1 MQLILG
7 MGDKSKLNIFCDILS
22 NTKYLSEFI
31 TFRIS
36 PNNFWSQGLTIDHC
50 AIYEYDFKSGWFEFY
65 EVNESDNKTF
75 SLSTE
80 ILSKII
86 NTKQPSQY
94 LVIKYENDDDHI
106 SISFK
111 NIKTNPNK
119 NEFPKEFTLPLID
132 VDCESLTIPETE
144 YSVEFSISSK
154 IFDSINSQLA
164 IFNESLT
171 ICCDENNIKFQSN
184 GHDGSIEINLYDDKV
199 DYISQYAIEEDLKLD
214 LDFSIKHFNTFCK
227 FIKIS
232 NEIYMYFSDNFP
244 MRFEY
249 MFEDPNITINF
260 YLAPKIK
267 DDDY

>member
-7 MGDKSKLNIFCDILS
+7 MGDKSKLNIFCGILS
-22 NTKYLSEFI
+22 NTKNLSEFI
-31 TFRIS
+31 TFKIS
-36 PNNFWSQGLTIDHC
+36 QDNLWSQGLTMDHC
-50 AIYEYDFKSGWFEFY
+50 VVYEYDFKSCWFEFY
-65 EVNESDNKTF
+65 EVNETDNTTF

-111 NIKTNPNK
+111 NIKTKLNK

-132 VDCESLTIPETE
+132 IDYESLTIPETE
-144 YSVEFSISSK
+144 YSAEFSISSK
-154 IFDSINSQLA
+154 IFDAINNQLS
-164 IFNESLT
+164 IFNDSLT
-171 ICCDENNIKFQSN
+171 IYCDENNIRFQSK
-184 GHDGSIEINLYDDKV
+184 GHDGSIEINLYDDNV

-214 LDFSIKHFNTFCK
+214 LDFSIKHFNTLCK
-227 FIKIS
+227 FIQIS
-232 NEIYMYFSDNFP
+232 NEIYMYFSDNYP

-249 MFEDPNITINF
+249 KFEDPNISINF

-267 DDDY
+267 DEY